1 MSSGRNQEAMAFDP
15 GIIMLETHDLKQK
28 IDGLYTM
35 VCGFNTKLDNFMA
48 IMATHMGTMVMVNNL
63 MATYDNKDVDVE
75 IMDCGGS
82 DVSVEVSI
90 HTAEGVTSEED
101 AGDGTQSMVVLAPPE
116 EQREQELLLM
126 IMDMDMA
133 IMDMDM
139 AIMKWIRIQWRRNRR
154 RPRRSTTWMSRLRR
168 RH

>member
-1 MSSGRNQEAMAFDP
+1 MVSGRNQEAMAFDP
-15 GIIMLETHDLKQK
+15 GMIMLETQDLKQK
-28 IDGLYTM
+28 IDGLSTM
-35 VCGFNTKLDNFMA
+35 VCGFNTKLDSFMA

-116 EQREQELLLM
+116 EQREQELLL
-126 IMDMDMA
+126 

-139 AIMKWIRIQWRRNRR
+139 AIMKWIRMQWRRKRR
-154 RPRRSTTWMSRLRR
+154 RPRRPPTWMKRSRR